1 MCRRFNW
8 GLLIIILVIIT
19 DQITKYLA
27 LGLKK
32 GSVSIVDKYLNL
44 IYVENRGAAFGILQG
59 KKFFLTFVTL
69 IVILAMSFYLY
80 KGYNKFS
87 LITKIGLSLLIGGA
101 IGNLL
106 DRIIRNY
113 VIDFISV
120 TFPNG
125 YDFPVFNVADI
136 CVVVG
141 TLFIIIAFFKT
152 KDFEGV
158 L

>member
-1 MCRRFNW
+1 M
-8 GLLIIILVIIT
+8 GLLIIILAILI

-27 LGLKK
+27 IGLKK
-32 GSVSIVDKYLNL
+32 GSIGIIDSYLNL

-69 IVILAMSFYLY
+69 GVILAMSFYLY

-87 LITKIGLSLLIGGA
+87 LISKIGLSLIIGGA
-101 IGNLL
+101 IGNLI
-106 DRIIRNY
+106 DRVFRHY

-136 CVVVG
+136 CVVIG
-141 TLFIIIAFFKT
+141 TIFIILAFFTT